1 MQHGS
6 GLLLNAYNTNNV
18 RLNVS
23 VTHPI
28 HSAMRSSSS
37 QSYTPEPSPSRKN
50 KMQSQREYRSKE
62 MVGFS
67 ELRDALLLVDPFDT
81 PLGRDATRHQL
92 LITGQSIMLCCCV
105 DISTEDRITAAK
117 KLRNLADENQKLA
130 FQLSAMPNSGS
141 HEPELGV
148 RSSCG
153 MTSRWC
159 LSSCK
164 HEVFTMAIFRKYWRC
179 MVNPKIRRG
188 ILTVNGRGACSP
200 TSRLRKY
207 PWMGTQP
214 TSILWAR
221 TPAIWH
227 GVRVYVSGSPVTDSM

>member
-92 LITGQSIMLCCCV
+92 LIT
-105 DISTEDRITAAK
+105 AAK

-153 MTSRWC
+153 MTSQNTGDAWSTQKYGVEYSR
-159 LSSCK
+159 S
-164 HEVFTMAIFRKYWRC
+164 MAAEPVPPHRDYENTPGW
-179 MVNPKIRRG
+179 
-188 ILTVNGRGACSP
+188 AHSP
-200 TSRLRKY
+200 PPFY
-207 PWMGTQP
+207 G
-214 TSILWAR
+214 
-221 TPAIWH
+221 H
-227 GVRVYVSGSPVTDSM
+227 GHRPYGMALGSTCQGLQ